1 MTLNVELYT
10 TEVSFLGDM
19 NYGMT
24 NNKKKVRLNY
34 IERIIQIDIHVKKLN
49 VNLKLVVWFN

>member
-1 MTLNVELYT
+1 MNVELYT

-34 IERIIQIDIHVKKLN
+34 IERIIQVDIHVKKLN
-49 VNLKLVVWFN
+49 IHL